1 MPFILIQGRFKP
13 QLGRPDGDSV
23 RFQAQDPA
31 LWLRLEGRKVDLSA
45 GGPTQNTAQLRL
57 EGIDSIEKEALSSLA
72 EQSKASLL
80 KLIGFDAGSN
90 PEPEGYILSRSTDGQ
105 AGRPVSFAFSG
116 PAPSADGASVF
127 LDPALLQKS
136 VNYGQTLKG
145 FAYPLYYDTLFADLR
160 RQFNAALEE
169 ARQNQRGYWP
179 ADASLTGVT
188 LNSPADLATIPPIWP
203 KLWRRLREFA
213 QNGMS
218 RGPDGTFSLERFL
231 EFLKLKN
238 ERVDIISAADQTG
251 LHHLVAVAG
260 NTVKLLQPPENIRV
274 VSRK

>member
-31 LWLRLEGRKVDLSA
+31 LWLRLEGRKVNLSA
-45 GGPTQNTAQLRL
+45 SGPTQNTVQLRL
-57 EGIDSIEKEALSSLA
+57 EGIDSIEKEAVSPLA
-72 EQSKASLL
+72 EQGKESLL
-80 KLIGFDAGSN
+80 ALIGFDAESN

-105 AGRPVSFAFSG
+105 AGRPVSFVFSG
-116 PAPSADGASVF
+116 PAPSADGSSVF

-136 VNYGQTLKG
+136 VNYGQMLAG

-160 RQFNAALEE
+160 RQLNVALEE
-169 ARQNQRGYWP
+169 ARQNNRGYWP
-179 ADASLTGVT
+179 SDASLIGVT
-188 LNSPADLATIPPIWP
+188 VNSPADLAQIAPIWP
-203 KLWRRLREFA
+203 KLWRRLREFS
-213 QNGMS
+213 QNETSQGS
-218 RGPDGTFSLERFL
+218 DGAFSLEGFL

-238 ERVDIISAADQTG
+238 ERVDIISTADQTG
-251 LHHLVAVAG
+251 LHNLVSVES

-274 VSRK
+274 VSQK